1 MTYLVRIVQIL
12 LMLGLPVGLWL
23 WVRRRLGAPWGLI
36 GAGMLTF
43 VLSQVVHLPLNWAL
57 GLLGGER
64 GVALWPVPWMALVA
78 GLSAGICEEGA
89 RYVVL
94 RFWRREARSWKD
106 GVAFGAGHGGIE
118 AFLLGL
124 LVLFAFLQMIALRGM
139 DLEGMG
145 LSGEMLEQVQAQI
158 EAYWSVPWYL
168 PLLGGL
174 ERAFALAVQIGLTL
188 MVVRSLTRNV
198 GWLALAVLAHALV
211 DGLAVGLMK
220 VGWSIPA
227 IEGVVFLLALA
238 AVVFIVVTRRE
249 EGPVAA
255 EDVSRE
261 TAPALLGGQERVAE
275 PQGAEEEF

>member
-94 RFWRREARSWKD
+94 RFWRREARSWKE

-238 AVVFIVVTRRE
+238 AVVFVVVTRRE

-261 TAPALLGGQERVAE
+261 TSPALLGGQERVAE